1 VRVNF
6 WASTNSQLQLGN
18 FKVGTS
24 SLMKTTSKHSDPAIA
39 HLLMLTSTLPSPRMI
54 IPSFESSSMESMFL
68 LILCKFPSAPPTY
81 RALSSRS
88 RSQLAPRPS
97 SDASGYLGLLSPQP
111 LLPSVHMED
120 KYHKANILVQ

>member
-24 SLMKTTSKHSDPAIA
+24 SLMKTTSKHSEPAIA
-39 HLLMLTSTLPSPRMI
+39 HLLMLTLTLPLPRMI

-81 RALSSRS
+81 RALSFRL
-88 RSQLAPRPS
+88 RSQLAPRLS
-97 SDASGYLGLLSPQP
+97 LDASGCLGLLSLQP
-111 LLPSVHMED
+111 LPPSDHMEVRYR
-120 KYHKANILVQ
+120 KVNILDQ